1 MDAKALRDLEVMKTY
16 HDFNL
21 TEIEGLLVAIREHY
35 SIPKEY
41 ALYAL
46 LHRHRPYNSSS
57 LRLSISV
64 NALKAGLHFPPHP
77 IIEECLRWGF
87 GLEWSVHSI
96 SNVPSYPSEEE
107 SALIDRLKGILLSS
121 QAIQDMIEIWLVEAG
136 LSPAPRDTMD
146 LFKLR
151 GIPKVS
157 IEKPMARAIVSS
169 PKVQEVPME
178 AALRVATALT
188 SKRAT
193 EGSTPHP
200 EGSTHV
206 HNRRKA
212 DDDLLKAITEL
223 EAQRTKLPKEVIEDY
238 KGSIWFKL
246 GLQQMGQVTYEY
258 GY

>member
-77 IIEECLRWGF
+77 IIEECLRW
-87 GLEWSVHSI
+87 WRI
-96 SNVPSYPSEEE
+96 SPN
-107 SALIDRLKGILLSS
+107 
-121 QAIQDMIEIWLVEAG
+121 
-136 LSPAPRDTMD
+136 TMD

-246 GLQQMGQVTYEY
+246 GLQQMG
-258 GY
+258 